1 MLKKVLVGNGYTAID
16 HHQIK
21 FLPQALIEID
31 TSGVIDRVLAPTA
44 PDYQAAYQ
52 AAQQAH
58 LLEKVPADQVIFPGF
73 VDLHVH
79 APQWPQAGLALDKP
93 LAAWL
98 NDYTFPLEAKYQDLD
113 FARQVYHELVHEL
126 LAQGTTTVLFFGT
139 IHPEANLVLGE
150 ESLHQ
155 GLRTLIGRVAMDN
168 PDQPPVYYRDPSSQ
182 AAIVATETFIHQLN
196 DLGKGNPLAPIP
208 VITPRFVPS
217 CTDETLAGLGSL
229 ARKYDL
235 PVQSHV
241 SESNWEHQYAID
253 RFGIHDA
260 AVLDHFG
267 LLTSRTVLAH
277 ATQLTPEDQALL
289 RQRQTAIA
297 HCPISNAYF
306 GNGVLPVNDLLAAK
320 NRVGLGTDI
329 SGGYSPSLYDNLR
342 HAVALS
348 QVRNDGI
355 SRDDEGIANAR
366 ISMVAA
372 FYLATVGGAEALNLP
387 VGRIQAGKIAD
398 LQVVKDRFKR
408 PTETAQE
415 RFERILYQTHR
426 SEIMQVYTQGDRVY
440 QA

>member
-1 MLKKVLVGNGYTAID
+1 MLKKVLVGNAYTAID

-31 TSGVIDRVLAPTA
+31 SSGVIDRVLETTA

-168 PDQPPVYYRDPSSQ
+168 PDQTPAYYRDSSSQ

-196 DLGKGNPLAPIP
+196 DLGKGNPLSPIP

-217 CTDETLAGLGSL
+217 CTDATLAGLGRL

-355 SRDDEGIANAR
+355 SRDDEGIANSR

-426 SEIMQVYTQGDRVY
+426 SEIMQVYTQGDQVY